1 MFWYL
6 VWESALWNQGDPWNS
21 PQNQN
26 KLFPLF
32 LAFYQNY
39 SVSSYLLKIKRI
51 FVIHYSDVKLDLR
64 EKVPSCLQVFMIWK
78 SVMEVTR
85 QRKSHQLSFSE
96 ENPMNYKIN
105 LPIKCIH
112 WCKHCSAVMVEINY
126 SDWIWGPFYKN
137 KLMPYKL
144 MPVKYSKLK
153 KSSRTKVL

>member
-21 PQNQN
+21 PKNQN

-85 QRKSHQLSFSE
+85 QRKSHQLSSE
-96 ENPMNYKIN
+96 ENPWTTKSTYQSNASIGANIAQLLWWKSITLIGFEAHSTKIN
-105 LPIKCIH
+105 
-112 WCKHCSAVMVEINY
+112 
-126 SDWIWGPFYKN
+126 
-137 KLMPYKL
+137 
-144 MPVKYSKLK
+144 
-153 KSSRTKVL
+153 